1 MEDRTLATQVEE
13 RLRGWGNPCG
23 GVGRGS
29 PDNTLIRVGLDLVL
43 QLADTLP
50 GLADEEELRGRTL
63 DVLAGRS

>member
-1 MEDRTLATQVEE
+1 MSRSAPGA
-13 RLRGWGNPCG
+13 RGNPCE
-23 GVGRGS
+23 GVKERIT
-29 PDNTLIRVGLDLVL
+29 DNTLSRVGVDLVL